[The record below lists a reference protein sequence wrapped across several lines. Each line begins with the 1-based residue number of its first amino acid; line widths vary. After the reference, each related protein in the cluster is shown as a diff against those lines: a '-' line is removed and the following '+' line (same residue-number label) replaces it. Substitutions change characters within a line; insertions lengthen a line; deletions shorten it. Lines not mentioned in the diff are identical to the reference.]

1 MENIYV
7 LKKRNFFLKK
17 YCGKE
22 IGTNYKVYIFPL
34 GVRNRLYIE
43 PTSFRNH
50 MVHVSYFRD
59 MC

>member
-7 LKKRNFFLKK
+7 LKKRNSFEKND
-17 YCGKE
+17 CGKE
-22 IGTNYKVYIFPL
+22 IGTNYEVYIFPL
-34 GVRNRLYIE
+34 GIRNRLYID
-43 PTSFRNH
+43 PPSFRNH